1 MARGG
6 LLTGGLMIATSNGN
20 AIRNPP
26 VGTANQAGSDMV
38 RYAVEFGMTPRARVR
53 LAVSGGGVATR

>member
-1 MARGG
+1 
-6 LLTGGLMIATSNGN
+6 MIATSNGN
-20 AIRNPP
+20 AIRNPL